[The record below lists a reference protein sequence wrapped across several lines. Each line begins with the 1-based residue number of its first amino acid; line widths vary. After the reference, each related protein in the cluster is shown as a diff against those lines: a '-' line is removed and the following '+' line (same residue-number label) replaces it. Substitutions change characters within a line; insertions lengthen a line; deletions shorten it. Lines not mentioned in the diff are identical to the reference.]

1 MIMKHL
7 FALSI
12 LLCMGI
18 VLICQ
23 NPARASD
30 TAEKKQAELASSLST
45 AIRLS
50 DLLTYA
56 YLSSPAITASKKS
69 WQAFIE
75 NYRVGKS
82 YPDPQLAATYFPR
95 PIETRLGPQ
104 DWSLTLSQVIPFPG
118 TLSQKARVLE
128 ADVAI
133 SRLKVD
139 KTVKTIVTEVSL
151 AFYELV
157 YIQKALAV
165 AQANLD
171 LHQQMLQ
178 ISENAYADDKALF
191 YDVSKARAQTAQI
204 QYDILLLKELEKTQ
218 KTTINTLLNRAPA
231 ASLGQTAGTLP
242 REVVYSLDEV
252 YALAMMH
259 QEDILMAEEKVHKSE
274 QAMQLTRFETL
285 PSFKLGLFYAGIG
298 DPDVLNPPPD
308 AGDDA
313 VGVQFGMNIPLWSGK
328 NKSRTAQA
336 LAEKQKAQAE
346 KIDTA
351 NKVKAGISRLWFK
364 LENAQR
370 LITLY
375 EKNLLPQAVSAL
387 QTAETWFKQ
396 GQGSFAD
403 FLEIQ
408 ATAYNFQLSLTR
420 AKADYA
426 KTLVLLEQAAGAV
439 LDAKT
444 GQNTGEKKP

>member
-1 MIMKHL
+1 
-7 FALSI
+7 
-12 LLCMGI
+12 
-18 VLICQ
+18 
-23 NPARASD
+23 
-30 TAEKKQAELASSLST
+30 
-45 AIRLS
+45 
-50 DLLTYA
+50 
-56 YLSSPAITASKKS
+56 
-69 WQAFIE
+69 
-75 NYRVGKS
+75 
-82 YPDPQLAATYFPR
+82 
-95 PIETRLGPQ
+95 
-104 DWSLTLSQVIPFPG
+104 
-118 TLSQKARVLE
+118 
-128 ADVAI
+128 
-133 SRLKVD
+133 
-139 KTVKTIVTEVSL
+139 
-151 AFYELV
+151 
-157 YIQKALAV
+157 
-165 AQANLD
+165 
-171 LHQQMLQ
+171 
-178 ISENAYADDKALF
+178 
-191 YDVSKARAQTAQI
+191 
-204 QYDILLLKELEKTQ
+204 
-218 KTTINTLLNRAPA
+218 
-231 ASLGQTAGTLP
+231 
-242 REVVYSLDEV
+242 
-252 YALAMMH
+252 MMH

-298 DPDVLNPPPD
+298 DPDVPNPPPD

-351 NKVKAGISRLWFK
+351 NRVKAGISRLWFK
-364 LENAQR
+364 LENAER

-375 EKNLLPQAVSAL
+375 EKDLLPQAVSSV